1 MPIKTVTI
9 RPTDKPWFSSELHRE
24 IRRRDRLHKIMKR
37 TNQEDDILRFKR
49 QRNKV
54 NMKKYARLSFY
65 ENLSGL
71 IDQYSKTDSKAYWKL
86 MKKVINTNHSIEI
99 PPLYNV
105 ENDSLIDHDT
115 DKADLLNTYFSSI
128 SDLDDNYINP
138 PSFATRTDERHI

>member
-9 RPTDKPWFSSELHRE
+9 RSNDKPWFSSELHRE

-65 ENLSGL
+65 ENVSEL
-71 IDQYSKTDSKAYWKL
+71 IDQYSKTDSKAY
-86 MKKVINTNHSIEI
+86 
-99 PPLYNV
+99 
-105 ENDSLIDHDT
+105 
-115 DKADLLNTYFSSI
+115 
-128 SDLDDNYINP
+128 
-138 PSFATRTDERHI
+138 

>member
-1 MPIKTVTI
+1 
-9 RPTDKPWFSSELHRE
+9 
-24 IRRRDRLHKIMKR
+24 MKR

-65 ENLSGL
+65 ENVSEL

-99 PPLYNV
+99 PPL
-105 ENDSLIDHDT
+105 LKCH
-115 DKADLLNTYFSSI
+115 LLG
-128 SDLDDNYINP
+128 
-138 PSFATRTDERHI
+138 SFVS